1 MLIVTGATAVGKTD
15 LVYQLARHLPI
26 EIINADMGQLYVPL
40 TIGTAKPMWQNSPIA
55 HHLFD
60 TINEPISWSVVQYR
74 EEVTRIIGQVRERG
88 ALPVIVGGSGFYISS
103 LLFSLS
109 APGTDVILPPEIVI
123 SWESLAAIDPV
134 RAQAIHY
141 NDIYR
146 IKRALQVW
154 YATQQLPSQYE
165 PLYDPITP
173 YWALITIDR
182 DRQELYT
189 RINERVPV
197 MFNQGWV
204 AEVQALLGTPW
215 EEFLLQKKIIGY
227 DDIVRILRNE
237 ELTETELK
245 ALIAQKT
252 RAYAKRQGTLLRSI
266 HQRLSSA
273 GFEHLLQSV
282 TLTGDDWERYI
293 KPVVKYAMQSEII
306 S

>member
-15 LVYQLARHLPI
+15 LVYQLTRHLPI

-40 TIGTAKPMWQNSPIA
+40 TIGTAKPMWQDSPIV

-60 TINEPISWSVVQYR
+60 IINEPISWSVVQYR
-74 EEVTRIIGQVRERG
+74 EEVSRIIDQVRQRG
-88 ALPVIVGGSGFYISS
+88 ALPVVVGGSGFYISS

-109 APGTDVILPPEIVI
+109 APGADVVLPPEISI
-123 SWESLAAIDPV
+123 SWEFLAAIDPV

-141 NDIYR
+141 NDTYR

-173 YWALITIDR
+173 SWALITVDR
-182 DRQELYT
+182 DRQELYN
-189 RINERVPV
+189 RINERVPI
-197 MFNQGWV
+197 MFNQGWI
-204 AEVQALLGTPW
+204 AEVEALLDTPW

-227 DDIVRILRNE
+227 DDIIRALRNE
-237 ELTETELK
+237 QLVESDLI

-266 HQRLSSA
+266 QQRLSHV
-273 GFEHLLQSV
+273 GFAHLLQSV

-293 KPVVKYAMQSEII
+293 NPVVKHAMQSEII
-306 S
+306 